1 MFTAKKIAD
10 FVTLFR
16 VFLGFSLVWLGVTEG
31 AEGLSKAVM
40 IMIADWTG
48 DTIDGKI
55 ARRSKV
61 YGHTWIGDHD
71 LEVDMAV
78 SFGLLVYLITA
89 GYVDIY
95 IAGLYVITWTFIFLK
110 WRNVKVLGMLSQAPI
125 YGWFIWVALSRLP
138 NVGIW
143 ILIWIVV
150 AAIVTWPQLPQQ
162 VIPGFFSGL
171 REFLM
176 SREKVGKD

>member
-1 MFTAKKIAD
+1 
-10 FVTLFR
+10 
-16 VFLGFSLVWLGVTEG
+16 
-31 AEGLSKAVM
+31 
-40 IMIADWTG
+40 
-48 DTIDGKI
+48 
-55 ARRSKV
+55 
-61 YGHTWIGDHD
+61 
-71 LEVDMAV
+71 MAV
-78 SFGLLVYLITA
+78 SFGLLVYMITA

-150 AAIVTWPQLPQQ
+150 AVIVTWPQLPQQ